1 MSTPVTYEFGK
12 AFIFKRIRPGI
23 RRFFLKAGYDD
34 VPYSFFGWLFFIT
47 AAITALAYIIVFYP
61 IISAYQTG
69 SIFVITFLSW
79 ILVQGALITLAII
92 YLYFDLNI
100 RIYRRTKELE
110 KILPDY
116 LQMVSANLKGGM
128 SFEKSLWNAIKP
140 EFGIISKE
148 ISIVY
153 KKVMTGNDLT
163 EALREFTE
171 KYDSPILRRSFDLI
185 ISEVETGGKV
195 SHIVDK
201 VIENINKTKQLA
213 QEMSAAT
220 LSYIIFIGAIV
231 IVIAPALFAL
241 SYQLL
246 TIMIGFSAKLSTI
259 NASAIPITF
268 AALQISPNDFRTFS
282 IGALIVIAL
291 FSSMIVSIIEK
302 GDIQGGLR
310 YIPMF
315 LVSSIIVYII
325 LMKVLEMLFRG
336 IVIT

>member
-246 TIMIGFSAKLSTI
+246 TKTDCCLA
-259 NASAIPITF
+259 AQAIIR
-268 AALQISPNDFRTFS
+268 SP
-282 IGALIVIAL
+282 G
-291 FSSMIVSIIEK
+291 
-302 GDIQGGLR
+302 
-310 YIPMF
+310 
-315 LVSSIIVYII
+315 
-325 LMKVLEMLFRG
+325 
-336 IVIT
+336 